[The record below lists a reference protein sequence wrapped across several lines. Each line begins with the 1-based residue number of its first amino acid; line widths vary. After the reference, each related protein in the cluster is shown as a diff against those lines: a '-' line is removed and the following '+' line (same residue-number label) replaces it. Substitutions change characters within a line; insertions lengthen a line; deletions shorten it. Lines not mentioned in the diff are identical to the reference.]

1 MIARAPGKIVISGA
15 YAVLEGA
22 PAIVAAV
29 DRYVVADGAR
39 SSAIVTEEVLAA
51 MSVGVLDQV
60 PWFDA
65 SGLRARL
72 PDGTSRKIGL
82 GSSSAILVASL
93 GAAIAEQIPEED
105 KLRREILP
113 IALAAHRQAQ
123 PGGSGIDVVASVRGE
138 VTKCILRPDGAI
150 KVEPF
155 QLPAGLHLQVYA
167 CPTASSTSK
176 LLEQVRDLRKNNAAL
191 YRSLMDSASAGSMS
205 AATAADAVSFVRAL
219 SLQTEALGTLG
230 KLAKAPIVIDAVREL
245 RAIAV
250 DEEAT
255 FGPSGAGGGD
265 IALWAGLGPPSET
278 FRARAAELRLEPLE
292 MKIGAR
298 GLHIER
304 G

>member
-1 MIARAPGKIVISGA
+1 
-15 YAVLEGA
+15 
-22 PAIVAAV
+22 
-29 DRYVVADGAR
+29 
-39 SSAIVTEEVLAA
+39 
-51 MSVGVLDQV
+51 MSVCVIDEV
-60 PWFDA
+60 PWFVS
-65 SGLRARL
+65 SGVRERL

-93 GAAIAEQIPEED
+93 GAAIAVQIPDED
-105 KLRREILP
+105 ELRRQILP

-123 PGGSGIDVVASVRGE
+123 PAGSGIDVVASVRGE
-138 VTKCILRPDGAI
+138 VNKCLLRPDGAL

-176 LLEQVRDLRKNNAAL
+176 LLELVRELRRTNLSL
-191 YRSLMDSASAGSMS
+191 YRSLMESATAGALS
-205 AATAADAVSFVRAL
+205 AATAPDAPSFVRAL

-278 FRARAAELRLEPLE
+278 FRARAATLRLEPLE
-292 MKIGAR
+292 MQIGAR
-298 GLHIER
+298 GLHVER